1 MSAWL
6 ILVVTLLY
14 FFTSVDL
21 AFHEKPAMAF
31 MYFAYALANIGL
43 YFMAKGYQ

>member
-14 FFTSVDL
+14 LFTSIDL
-21 AFHEKPAMAF
+21 ALNTKPAMAF
-31 MYFAYALANIGL
+31 MYFSYALANIGL